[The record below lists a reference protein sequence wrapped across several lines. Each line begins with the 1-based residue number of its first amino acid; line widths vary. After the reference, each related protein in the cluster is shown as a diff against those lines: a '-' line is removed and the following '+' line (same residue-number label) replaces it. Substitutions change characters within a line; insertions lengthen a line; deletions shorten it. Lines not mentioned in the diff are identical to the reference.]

1 MVEIWSEV
9 LGIDSSVIGINDNFF
24 DLGGHS
30 LKIMSTLVKTFSEGW
45 NVTIKD
51 YFELKTINNI
61 AKKIQYGH
69 KVKAH
74 SDTLDIKLTTPPK
87 KLKKTKRHEFSNNS
101 KILLTGATGFLGI

>member
-1 MVEIWSEV
+1 FNGKVDFTPLPAWASMIQTNEGYIAPRNRVEQKMVEIWSEV

-51 YFELKTINNI
+51 YLELKTIN
-61 AKKIQYGH
+61 
-69 KVKAH
+69 
-74 SDTLDIKLTTPPK
+74 
-87 KLKKTKRHEFSNNS
+87 
-101 KILLTGATGFLGI
+101 